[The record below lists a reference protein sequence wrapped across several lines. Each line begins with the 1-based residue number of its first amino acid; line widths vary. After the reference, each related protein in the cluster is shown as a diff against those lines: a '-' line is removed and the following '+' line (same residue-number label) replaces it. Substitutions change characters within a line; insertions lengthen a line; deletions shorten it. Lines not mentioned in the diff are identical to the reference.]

1 MLYCSKRSVM
11 KTVLCSIIFL
21 MSSVSQ
27 AAYSKAP
34 YTRLNETIKMAEAS
48 LNKGDLDQFSIIAEV
63 AVEYLNSTKVSYERA
78 KGVSE
83 IKSLIALAKSS
94 MDPNSFQRLENKAR
108 KL

>member
-1 MLYCSKRSVM
+1 M
-11 KTVLCSIIFL
+11 KTVLLSIIFL

-48 LNKGDLDQFSIIAEV
+48 LNNGDLDKFGVIAEV
-63 AVEYLNSTKVSYERA
+63 AVEYLKSTRVSDERA
-78 KGVSE
+78 KGVLV
-83 IKSLIALAKSS
+83 IKNLIALAKSS
-94 MDPNSFQRLENKAR
+94 MDPNSFQRLDNKAR